1 MLDERTLLLSSGES
15 MSAVHILL
23 FVVASLT
30 LLNLSA
36 WACYPKPTHAAR
48 RQAALQPQFPGL
60 CLKTQ
65 LPSLHFTSVVSI
77 LNLKQTLFYVK
88 QVGWDRSRTS
98 GDSKKVAEI

>member
-1 MLDERTLLLSSGES
+1 MKGHWCVLSSGES

-30 LLNLSA
+30 LLNLPA
-36 WACYPKPTHAAR
+36 WACYHKPTHTAR
-48 RQAALQPQFPGL
+48 RHTPQQQQFPGL

-65 LPSLHFTSVVSI
+65 LPPSLPFTSVVSI

-88 QVGWDRSRTS
+88 Q
-98 GDSKKVAEI
+98 

>member
-1 MLDERTLLLSSGES
+1 MLDEGTLVLSSGES

-36 WACYPKPTHAAR
+36 WACYHKPTHTAR
-48 RQAALQPQFPGL
+48 RQTPQQQQFPGL

-65 LPSLHFTSVVSI
+65 LQLPSLPFTSVVSI

-88 QVGWDRSRTS
+88 Q
-98 GDSKKVAEI
+98 